1 MPAGIQVA
9 VAQAQVD
16 GDGGGAM
23 NGLPGGFVPMGPHPP
38 GGFAAADGDVGNDS
52 AEEDGELEIED

>member
-1 MPAGIQVA
+1 
-9 VAQAQVD
+9 
-16 GDGGGAM
+16 M